1 MTQEYKKENDI
12 KPFNEVWTPLR
23 EEENIE
29 LNQEWLNAL
38 NWVKEII
45 KQTKNS

>member
-1 MTQEYKKENDI
+1 MTQKSKNENDI
-12 KPFNEVWTPLR
+12 KPFNEVWTPLK

-29 LNQEWLNAL
+29 LNYEWLEAL

-45 KQTKNS
+45 KHTKNS